1 MHPEFALSPD
11 IRYLNHAAVAPWPR
25 RAVAAVARFAEENGR
40 RGAAGYPAWLATE
53 RRLRERLADL
63 LGAPSPDDIA
73 LVKNTSEGL
82 SILAQG
88 LDWRPGDNVVGIAQ
102 EFPSNRI
109 PWEALR
115 EQGVEY
121 RALDLYPPAEL
132 TTIQRTA
139 AGREGVRP
147 VARRTSVVLGTIEGG
162 GGGATGAV
170 SGKAAGILALKDPE
184 TALDRLCDD
193 RTRAVAVSSVQY
205 ARGERL
211 DLERL
216 ATACRRRGILLF
228 VDAIQSLGAR
238 PMDLRRI
245 PADAV
250 VADGHKWLLGP
261 EGIAVLYVAP
271 ALRPR
276 LRLRQFGWHMVAHPG
291 DYDRHDWTPSPT
303 ATRFEP
309 GSPNL
314 LGIHALEASLSL
326 LQEVGLDAVATA
338 IEQRVDRL
346 IDLLDQAGFE
356 ILTPRAPAR
365 RAGILTFRIPDPRF
379 EPTTLW
385 RALLARGVVCAP
397 RGGGIRFSPHFYTD
411 EAILDQAV
419 AITQETFAGL

>member
-1 MHPEFALSPD
+1 MHPEFALAPD
-11 IRYLNHAAVAPWPR
+11 ICYLNHAAVAPWPR
-25 RAVAAVARFAEENGR
+25 RAVAAVIRFAEENGR

-121 RALDLYPPAEL
+121 RTLDLRGSTKLAVNPACAPP
-132 TTIQRTA
+132 
-139 AGREGVRP
+139 REG
-147 VARRTSVVLGTIEGG
+147 
-162 GGGATGAV
+162 
-170 SGKAAGILALKDPE
+170 AGIAADAQVTADIE
-184 TALDRLCDD
+184 TALEGLCDD
-193 RTRAVAVSSVQY
+193 RTRVMAVSSVQY

-216 ATACRRRGILLF
+216 AAACHRRGILLF
-228 VDAIQSLGAR
+228 VDAIQSLGAL
-238 PMDLRRI
+238 PMDLRHI

-261 EGIAVLYVAP
+261 EGIGVLYVAP

-338 IEQRVDRL
+338 IEQRINRL

-356 ILTPRAPAR
+356 ILTPRAPTR
-365 RAGILTFRIPDPRF
+365 RAGILTFSIPEARF
-379 EPTTLW
+379 APMALW
-385 RALLARGVVCAP
+385 RALLTRGVVCAP

-411 EAILDQAV
+411 EAALDQAV
-419 AITQETFAGL
+419 AITQETFAQL

>member
-1 MHPEFALSPD
+1 MHPEFDLAPD

-25 RAVAAVARFAEENGR
+25 RAVAAVTRFAEENGR
-40 RGAAGYPAWLATE
+40 RGAASYPAWLATE

-121 RALDLYPPAEL
+121 RTLDLRGSTKLATDPACAPS
-132 TTIQRTA
+132 RVGAGMA
-139 AGREGVRP
+139 AN
-147 VARRTSVVLGTIEGG
+147 AQ
-162 GGGATGAV
+162 V
-170 SGKAAGILALKDPE
+170 SADIE
-184 TALDRLCDD
+184 TALEGLCDD
-193 RTRAVAVSSVQY
+193 RTRAMAVSSVQY

-216 ATACRRRGILLF
+216 AAACHRRGILLF
-228 VDAIQSLGAR
+228 VDAIQSLGAL
-238 PMDLRRI
+238 PMDLSRI
-245 PADAV
+245 PADAM

-261 EGIAVLYVAP
+261 EGVAVLYVAP

-326 LQEVGLDAVATA
+326 LQEVGLDTVASA
-338 IEQRVDRL
+338 IEHRVNRL

-365 RAGILTFRIPDPRF
+365 RAGILTFRIPDARF
-379 EPTTLW
+379 EPTALW
-385 RALLARGVVCAP
+385 RALLARGLVCAP

-411 EAILDQAV
+411 EAVLDQAL
-419 AITQETFAGL
+419 AITRETFTHL